1 MRLEAIKKFVE
12 SGGMDKVDIIVN
24 QKVTATTLCVV
35 RGAGGSVVPDM
46 EARLTFS
53 IYYSLLM
60 VSR

>member
-1 MRLEAIKKFVE
+1 
-12 SGGMDKVDIIVN
+12 MDKVDIIVN